1 MRVSEY
7 YRLGLSQPSLSF
19 VDVDIYGDTRLFI
32 SPRALRLL
40 EDEWGDECVSLV
52 QNFFSTVLGHIK
64 AGRTEQ
70 AIGLMKVLREPNETH
85 LGLSK
90 GNARGRGLG
99 TKHAADLWHALSQ
112 SKAAKTGLM
121 KDLEDTVLL
130 VPGVDVDIV
139 SDITTN
145 IIRRPLIEFTQQICL
160 EHKIPLEAQVD
171 SGPLWHPL
179 KKCWETKYV
188 QLPVTDGGKLLLVPK
203 VIVRINLEYDVQKY
217 FRHYI
222 LEHLKGVEEAA
233 HTALVRTI
241 KKTGEKRVYK
251 TDLVKKYGDGKTAAI
266 EQTLQHPEVL
276 EKYRSDHKEPVPP
289 LNHVQIAE
297 ISGSEQPD
305 WDALLAATIILEH
318 GNACADQYEKAVEG
332 LLSALFYP
340 SLSNPKRQT
349 EIHQGRK
356 RIDITYT
363 NTATRGFF
371 QWLGQHYPAAHVFVE
386 CKNYGAEIGNPELD
400 QLSGRFSPSRGRFGL
415 LICRQFK
422 NKALFAKRC
431 KDTAVDGRGFVVAL
445 DDKDLEALVK
455 ERKQT
460 PDPFLEYSLLR
471 ERFEA
476 LVM

>member
-1 MRVSEY
+1 MRVSQY
-7 YRLGLSQPSLSF
+7 YKLGLTQPSLSF
-19 VDVDIYGDTRLFI
+19 VDVDVYGDARLFV

-40 EDEWGDECVSLV
+40 EDKWGDECVYLV
-52 QNFFSTVLGHIK
+52 QNFFTTVLEHIR
-64 AGRTEQ
+64 AGRTQ
-70 AIGLMKVLREPNETH
+70 HAIALMAVLREPNETH

-99 TKHAADLWHALSQ
+99 SKHAEDLWYALSQ

-145 IIRRPLIEFTQQICL
+145 IIRRPLIDFTQQVCR
-160 EHKIPLEAQVD
+160 EYEIPLEAQVD
-171 SGPLWHPL
+171 SGPLWNPIQ
-179 KKCWETKYV
+179 KAWETEFV
-188 QLPVTDGGKLLLVPK
+188 QLPVPDGGKLLLVPK

-241 KKTGEKRVYK
+241 KKTGEKRVFK
-251 TDLVKKYGDGKTAAI
+251 TDLVKKYGEGKRAAI
-266 EQTLQHPEVL
+266 EQTLAHPEVL
-276 EKYRSDHKEPVPP
+276 QKYRSDHKEPTPP
-289 LNHVQIAE
+289 LSHIQIAE
-297 ISGSEQPD
+297 ISGSEPPD
-305 WDALLAATIILEH
+305 WDALLSATTSLPT
-318 GNACADQYEKAVEG
+318 GNESADQYEKAVAG

-340 SLSNPKRQT
+340 SLSNPKRQM
-349 EIHQGRK
+349 EIHEGRK

-371 QWLGQHYPAAHVFVE
+371 HWLGQHYSAAHVFVE
-386 CKNYGAEIGNPELD
+386 CKNYGAELANPELD
-400 QLSGRFSPSRGRFGL
+400 QISGRFSPSRGLFGIL
-415 LICRQFK
+415 VCREFK
-422 NKALFAKRC
+422 NKGLFTKRC
-431 KDTAVDGRGFVVAL
+431 KDTAVDDRGFVVSL
-445 DDKDLEALVK
+445 DDNDLAALVK
-455 ERKQT
+455 ERKKT
-460 PDPFLEYSLLR
+460 PEPFLEYPLLQR
-471 ERFEA
+471 KFEA